1 VLTQLLD
8 VFSFISVLLR
18 GAALALESLILG
30 GVVFSFWIL
39 RPLSV
44 HPDSPDGGIMESSRR
59 LIAWSALGLA
69 FVQICYVMADSVL
82 LTGTTGLGWRDLAG
96 AGFFISGSTS
106 AVVALITAAIVR
118 RRGSAPR
125 PALMAASMII
135 LSTLVATSHAAGRM
149 EGRAGLL
156 ALSAIHMLAVGCW
169 VGGLPYLMLTLTR
182 APNVVIRRWVCR
194 RFSKLAAL
202 SVAVLASAGWLLSYV
217 YVGSREAVY
226 GTSYGAMVVSKVML
240 FAALLLLGGLNFLI
254 VRRIATADDRVIT
267 KLRRF
272 AEAEIG
278 IGFTVIFAA
287 ASLTSQPPA
296 VDLGADRVAL
306 SEIVQRFTPRW
317 PTFSTPPAASLSPA
331 TPIVFDTEGN
341 ASRAPQSY
349 VPGTLYQPSTPNDI
363 AWSEYNHHWAGAIV
377 LLVGLLALGARLPGL
392 GWARNWPLAFLA
404 LAVFLFLRADP
415 ENWPLGPR
423 GFWESFLV
431 AEVLQH
437 RLFVVLIVLFGFFEW
452 GVTTGRIS
460 SPRAALVFPGVCA
473 VGGALLLTHAHP
485 LGNIKEALL
494 SELSHI
500 PLGILG
506 VVAGWSRWLEWRAV
520 DSSRR
525 ILCYIWPVCFVLVG
539 LILLNYRES

>member
-1 VLTQLLD
+1 MLTQLLD

-18 GAALALESLILG
+18 GAALAFQSLILG

-39 RPLSV
+39 KPLSV
-44 HPDSPDGGIMESSRR
+44 LLDSPADDVMGSSRR
-59 LIAWSALGLA
+59 LITWSALALA
-69 FVQICYVMADSVL
+69 LVQIGYVTADSVL

-96 AGFFISGSTS
+96 AGFFVSGGTS
-106 AVVALITAAIVR
+106 AVVALITAAIVS
-118 RRGSAPR
+118 RRGSTPQA
-125 PALMAASMII
+125 ALMAASMII
-135 LSTLVATSHAAGRM
+135 LSTLVATSHAAGRL
-149 EGRAGLL
+149 EGRTALL
-156 ALSAIHMLAVGCW
+156 VLSAIHMLAVGCW
-169 VGGLPYLMLTLTR
+169 IGGLPYFLLTLKR
-182 APNVVIRRWVCR
+182 APNLVIRRWVCH

-202 SVAVLASAGWLLSYV
+202 SVVVLGAAGWLLSCV

-226 GTSYGAMVVSKVML
+226 GTAYGAMVVSKVIL
-240 FAALLLLGGLNFLI
+240 FAVLLLLGGLNYLI
-254 VRRIATADDRVIT
+254 VRRIATADDEVIT

-296 VDLGADRVAL
+296 VDLSADRVAL
-306 SEIVQRFTPRW
+306 SEIVQRFTPQW
-317 PTFSTPPAASLSPA
+317 PTFSTPPVESLSPA
-331 TPIVFDTEGN
+331 TPLFVDTEEN
-341 ASRAPQSY
+341 TPHAPQSY
-349 VPGTLYQPSTPNDI
+349 VPGTLYQPSTPSDI
-363 AWSEYNHHWAGAIV
+363 AWSEYNHHWSGAIV
-377 LLVGLLALGARLPGL
+377 LLVGLLALGARVPALS
-392 GWARNWPLAFLA
+392 WARNWPLAFLA

-485 LGNIKEALL
+485 LGNIRQELL

-506 VVAGWSRWLEWRAV
+506 VVAGWSRWLEWRTA
-520 DSSRR
+520 DNSRR
-525 ILCYIWPVCFVLVG
+525 ILCYIWPACFVLVG
-539 LILLNYRES
+539 VILLNYRES